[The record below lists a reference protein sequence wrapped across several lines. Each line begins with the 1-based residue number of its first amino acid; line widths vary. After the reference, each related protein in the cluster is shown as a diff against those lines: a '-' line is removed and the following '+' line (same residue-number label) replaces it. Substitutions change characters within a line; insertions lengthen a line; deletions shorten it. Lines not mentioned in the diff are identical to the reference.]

1 MTVDEIL
8 PLFVESSRKFFETD
22 LQKQCVKTI
31 LASGLSKN
39 QVTRV
44 IPPSLSNFLLKQ
56 LSETDAKI
64 LLPVLQISNLKISR
78 TEKKFSSEIL
88 RELLGLHVQ
97 VLTIENCTIPS
108 DLLET
113 RDLSSLHLFS
123 SKLKTLIIND
133 IYISM
138 HDEKF
143 IKAFGTSMEQIVNF
157 RFGAVSSCD
166 SIHQSDEVFTRIA
179 RDHLS
184 KNRFLAHVDLRGSD
198 VDLMATSSRR
208 NVRINFAAE
217 MRRWARRLRSL
228 AFDSDVNVCRILRII
243 NRQCSLLKSLC
254 LRTRAQRTV
263 SDAFDNFKSILEAT
277 ELKFQKVEPLPKLTR
292 LCLNGHFRITDSILK
307 FILPA
312 LISLQFLNISGCPVN
327 FEHYW
332 HYLPAS
338 LEELIV
344 DECSRLE
351 FIADHR
357 SSIRQAFQK
366 CTRLKIYIALPIFKG
381 EDLESLKGLALLN
394 GADSLLS
401 DQFNSFAE
409 QSNDDLIGFELRI
422 KELKNCSNCI
432 KLF

>member
-8 PLFVESSRKFFETD
+8 HIFVEFPPKFFETE
-22 LQKQCVKTI
+22 LRKQCVKTI
-31 LASGLSKN
+31 LASGLSKD

-44 IPPSLSNFLLKQ
+44 IPPSLSNFILKQ
-56 LSETDAKI
+56 LSEADAKI
-64 LLPVLQISNLKISR
+64 LLSSMQISNLKISE
-78 TEKKFSSEIL
+78 TEKKFPCEIL
-88 RELLGLHVQ
+88 RELLRLHVQ

-108 DLLET
+108 KLLGTHDLI
-113 RDLSSLHLFS
+113 SLQSFS
-123 SKLKTLIIND
+123 SKLKTLIMND

-143 IKAFGTSMEQIVNF
+143 IKVFGTSMEHIVNF

-166 SIHQSDEVFTRIA
+166 SIHQSDEIFTRLA

-184 KNRFLAHVDLRGSD
+184 KNRFLAHIDLRGSD

-208 NVRINFAAE
+208 NILINFAAE

-228 AFDSDVNVCRILRII
+228 AFDSDVNVCRIFRIL

-254 LRTRAQRTV
+254 LRTRGQRTV
-263 SDAFDNFKSILEAT
+263 SDAFDNLKSILET
-277 ELKFQKVEPLPKLTR
+277 TDLKFKKVEPLPKLTR
-292 LCLNGHFRITDSILK
+292 LCLNGHFRVTDSILK
-307 FILPA
+307 FILPS
-312 LISLQFLNISGCPVN
+312 LNSLQFLNISGCPVN

-344 DECSRLE
+344 DKCSRLE
-351 FIADHR
+351 FIAEHR
-357 SSIRQAFQK
+357 SSLKQVFQK
-366 CTRLKIYIALPIFKG
+366 CKRLKIYVVMSIFKG

-401 DQFNSFAE
+401 DQINSIAE
-409 QSNDDLIGFELRI
+409 QSDDGLIGFELRV